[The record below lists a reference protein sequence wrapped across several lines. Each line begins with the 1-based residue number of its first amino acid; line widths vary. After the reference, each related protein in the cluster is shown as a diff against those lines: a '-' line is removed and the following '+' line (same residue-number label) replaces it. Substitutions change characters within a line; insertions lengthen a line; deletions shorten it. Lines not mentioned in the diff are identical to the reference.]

1 MHAQNATVHAKHSN
15 IQAQQAILL
24 AQYLIMHAQ
33 HVLYQHV
40 FAVCQHAC
48 TKCQHGCTIYHP
60 ASTMH
65 AQNANMHI
73 QYTNMQYACATSTS
87 LIMCMREVHPHY
99 LPPSTALRSMLM
111 DEPTRDLISVQ
122 NQPFCNSTL
131 WRELGMRLVLEHE
144 QA

>member
-1 MHAQNATVHAKHSN
+1 MHAQNAIVYAQHSN
-15 IQAQQAILL
+15 IQAQKAILL
-24 AQYLIMHAQ
+24 AQYIIMHAQ

-73 QYTNMQYACATSTS
+73 QYTNIQYARATSTS
-87 LIMCMREVHPHY
+87 LIMCMREVHPYY
-99 LPPSTALRSMLM
+99 LHPAQPQDQCSWMSLQG
-111 DEPTRDLISVQ
+111 DLISVQ
-122 NQPFCNSTL
+122 NRPFCNSTL
-131 WRELGMRLVLEHE
+131 WREPGDEVSLGT
-144 QA
+144 